1 MSAKRSFAASSAS
14 VEGVQKI
21 RPSSVAE
28 CYCGATM
35 CRGELQ
41 EAKDQPQTKV
51 NSIRPGRLASR
62 RRGGMRPR
70 GWVPCEACGY
80 GHTPSSDI
88 ARSMLTGGDV
98 RVSGVRMA
106 RRLHGLNQDPCGE
119 QEPAAGGRALT
130 VAMKRLITVERE
142 GVGRSTPQT
151 NRPGHQHRPKCLQ
164 RLHEAGAA
172 GSRSGG
178 LSGSRTTPP
187 WSGPSGC
194 WRPSEGGNDAR
205 QWHTL
210 IDKVFSPKTLA
221 LAFASVTKRD
231 RAAGVDGI
239 TTQPGFRC

>member
-1 MSAKRSFAASSAS
+1 MQSAGSAPAKATRSNGTHSAEQDLAFPSAFLTPIRQDAECCRQDGGAPCVDETMKPTSESLSPS
-14 VEGVQKI
+14 VTWN
-21 RPSSVAE
+21 RRVAE
-28 CYCGATM
+28 CYCGAAM
-35 CRGELQ
+35 CRGELHK
-41 EAKDQPQTKV
+41 ANDQPQTQV

-142 GVGRSTPQT
+142 GVGR
-151 NRPGHQHRPKCLQ
+151 
-164 RLHEAGAA
+164 
-172 GSRSGG
+172 
-178 LSGSRTTPP
+178 
-187 WSGPSGC
+187 
-194 WRPSEGGNDAR
+194 
-205 QWHTL
+205 
-210 IDKVFSPKTLA
+210 
-221 LAFASVTKRD
+221 
-231 RAAGVDGI
+231 
-239 TTQPGFRC
+239 

>member
-1 MSAKRSFAASSAS
+1 MFRPGYIHARFWRKHSASCRMHAYEKCMDRSCPSSRIDYRWSERLSLGPCLRFALRQDAASCRRDAGAPCVDETMKPTSESLSPS
-14 VEGVQKI
+14 VTWN
-21 RPSSVAE
+21 RRVAE
-28 CYCGATM
+28 CYCGAAM
-35 CRGELQ
+35 CRGELHK
-41 EAKDQPQTKV
+41 ANDQPQTQV

-142 GVGRSTPQT
+142 GVGR
-151 NRPGHQHRPKCLQ
+151 
-164 RLHEAGAA
+164 
-172 GSRSGG
+172 
-178 LSGSRTTPP
+178 
-187 WSGPSGC
+187 
-194 WRPSEGGNDAR
+194 
-205 QWHTL
+205 
-210 IDKVFSPKTLA
+210 
-221 LAFASVTKRD
+221 
-231 RAAGVDGI
+231 
-239 TTQPGFRC
+239 